1 MQHVHTQTDPIPLDK
16 IGIMLHGTLSSN
28 KLKSDGYNY
37 PEYKGDLPL
46 RGFCW
51 TKTKGYSIT
60 LRSPYKLYQNFGCNN
75 QGMKIT
81 VDAGNDIS

>member
-46 RGFCW
+46 RGF
-51 TKTKGYSIT
+51 
-60 LRSPYKLYQNFGCNN
+60 LL
-75 QGMKIT
+75 
-81 VDAGNDIS
+81 D